1 MVVVPISVPVPVSIP
16 IRTLNTRRVRIA
28 IVIGYDTGVRR
39 YGTAIGVLRNVR
51 VGFNQ
56 ALTLIRIRIAV
67 VGIVG
72 SGRAIS
78 IVGSAAAR

>member
-1 MVVVPISVPVPVSIP
+1 MVVVPISIPVPVSIL

-28 IVIGYDTGVRR
+28 IVIGHDTGVRR
-39 YGTAIGVLRNVR
+39 HGTAVGVLRNVR
-51 VGFNQ
+51 VGFDQ
-56 ALTLIRIRIAV
+56 AITLIRIRIAV